1 MNDFDIIECDQG
13 DKNWHYARAGV
24 VTASLFSEVR
34 KVTDGLTEQMQAYV
48 NAIRID
54 GLDKAGAMK
63 KAGYKAAPKSQRIER
78 ALDGEKVGD
87 YTSAAKD
94 YAFRLAVER
103 ITGKPLDGGFS
114 TWAMQRGNELEPD
127 ARALHEQ
134 RIGIMIEQAGF
145 VRSKDGRFGA
155 SADGLIVPDGGSEY
169 KCLVD
174 PARMRQVIIDRDLSE
189 FMDQMQGGMW
199 ITGRKWWHYGLYCP
213 DLKDAGREL
222 ILHHV
227 RRDDDYIAALE
238 ADVVAFDRYVEFCKA
253 KILSADIHVGMGDQV
268 QTPEPAIK
276 PAAQPAKKP
285 ATNVFAQGATA

>member
-1 MNDFDIIECDQG
+1 MKNHFEIVECDQG
-13 DKNWHYARAGV
+13 DKIWHGARAGT
-24 VTASLFSEVR
+24 VTASMFSETR
-34 KVTDGLTEQMQAYV
+34 KVVDGLTEQMSIYV
-48 NAIRID
+48 YAIRK
-54 GLDKAGAMK
+54 LELNKAEAMK

-78 ALDGEKVGD
+78 ALAGEKIGD

-103 ITGKPLDGGFS
+103 ITGKPLDGGFT
-114 TWAMQRGNELEPD
+114 TWAMQRGNDLEPE
-127 ARALHEQ
+127 ARRLHEE

-145 VRSKDGRFGA
+145 VRTLDGRFGA
-155 SADGLIVPDGGSEY
+155 SADGLIMPDGGSEY

-174 PARMRQVIIDRDLSE
+174 PARMRQVIIENDLSE

-227 RRDDDYIAALE
+227 QRDDDYIAALE
-238 ADVVAFDRYVEFCKA
+238 ADVEAFDRYVDFCRE
-253 KILSADIHVGMGDQV
+253 KILAAEIHVGMGDQV
-268 QTPEPAIK
+268 NAPQPAAK
-276 PAAQPAKKP
+276 PAVKKP
-285 ATNVFAQGATA
+285 AINVFAQGVPA